1 MTGTLRQT
9 DDGQTTRPQTD
20 ARRVIRDL
28 SRVFGLLLAACA
40 LVLCLAPLSLAF
52 AETAPSLKAPTQT
65 GPAQSAPRLTQ
76 TEQDSLA
83 ASVERCWN
91 VAALSS
97 AAQQA
102 TIAVAVTIGPD
113 KKPVATSIVV
123 THSNAD
129 ADSTRQAFEA
139 ARRAILRCGYSGLP
153 LPDGK
158 EAAWRRL
165 ELIFGKGRI
174 NS

>member
-1 MTGTLRQT
+1 MSGILRQT
-9 DDGQTTRPQTD
+9 AHPKPD

-28 SRVFGLLLAACA
+28 SLVFGLLLAACA

-52 AETAPSLKAPTQT
+52 AQT
-65 GPAQSAPRLTQ
+65 GPAQTGPAQAAPRLTQ
-76 TEQDSLA
+76 TEQDNLA

-91 VAALSS
+91 VSALSP

-113 KKPVATSIVV
+113 KKPVASSIVV

-129 ADSTRQAFEA
+129 ADSTRDAFEA
-139 ARRAILRCGYSGLP
+139 ARRAILRCGSKGLP

-158 EAAWRRL
+158 EAAWGRL

-174 NS
+174 SL

>member
-1 MTGTLRQT
+1 MTGTV
-9 DDGQTTRPQTD
+9 PQAD

-40 LVLCLAPLSLAF
+40 LVLCLAPLSRAF
-52 AETAPSLKAPTQT
+52 AEAALTQT

-113 KKPVATSIVV
+113 KKPVASSIVV
-123 THSNAD
+123 THSDAD
-129 ADSTRQAFEA
+129 ADSTRDAFEA

-174 NS
+174 SL